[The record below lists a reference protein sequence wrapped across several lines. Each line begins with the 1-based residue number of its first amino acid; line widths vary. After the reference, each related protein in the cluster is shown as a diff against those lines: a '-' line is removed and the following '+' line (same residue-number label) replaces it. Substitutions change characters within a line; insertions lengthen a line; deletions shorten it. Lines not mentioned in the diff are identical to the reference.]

1 MKVDVQVTLKDEAE
15 NVEEFTIGSA
25 LKAVSEVFGVRKD
38 DLLSPRRAKYITTP
52 RFALMYLGYYMT
64 HNSTTTVGRF
74 LDRDHTTIIHG
85 CRRAIEL
92 KRSNKAFAKKLEEA
106 TELAIKYDGQRRKK
120 IEAFK
125 REIEERMERACQSVA
140 LEGQLSG
147 DEVIFNSL
155 NAQ

>member
-38 DLLSPRRAKYITTP
+38 DLLSSRRARYITTP

-74 LDRDHTTIIHG
+74 LDRDHTTI
-85 CRRAIEL
+85 
-92 KRSNKAFAKKLEEA
+92 
-106 TELAIKYDGQRRKK
+106 
-120 IEAFK
+120 FK
-125 REIEERMERACQSVA
+125 REVEERMESACKGVA
-140 LEGQLSG
+140 LEGYISG
-147 DEVIFNSL
+147 EKVVFDSVYTE
-155 NAQ
+155 

>member
-74 LDRDHTTIIHG
+74 LSRDHTTIIHG

-125 REIEERMERACQSVA
+125 QEIEERMERACQSVA

>member
-74 LDRDHTTIIHG
+74 LSRDHTTIIHG

-92 KRSNKAFAKKLEEA
+92 KRNNKAFAKKLEKA

-125 REIEERMERACQSVA
+125 REVEERMESACKGVA
-140 LEGQLSG
+140 LEGYVSG
-147 DEVIFNSL
+147 EKAVFDSVHTE
-155 NAQ
+155 